1 MHQRPYITPR
11 AAILTPQKYYGNGR
25 SPWPIYRT
33 SGRMRRL
40 GPRSRRSA
48 DAKAHL
54 RTIAI
59 LDIATT
65 GSDEP
70 PTDEA
75 LDQHLVELR
84 AGRDWRDEFP
94 GMAGLE
100 LSTTG
105 SGLNF
110 SVRISKKEGMPVR
123 VVDADSPD
131 AEGAP
136 VVLKRT
142 DELGWYR
149 FGYKQLVKRHG
160 LGFNKARPVLEHLGI
175 TTDPRYTKV
184 FDIAG
189 GVRRYSQ
196 AADQLLRDRLPTLDV
211 DAIWADHRR
220 PRG

>member
-1 MHQRPYITPR
+1 MSAQASERRTETLSL
-11 AAILTPQKYYGNGR
+11 LTQAPLLLDDEFALIRELVAPG
-25 SPWPIYRT
+25 
-33 SGRMRRL
+33 
-40 GPRSRRSA
+40 SRRSA

-84 AGRDWRDEFP
+84 AGRDWRDVFP
-94 GMAGLE
+94 GVAGLE

-110 SVRISKKEGMPVR
+110 SIRISKREGMPVR

-131 AEGAP
+131 QRE
-136 VVLKRT
+136 
-142 DELGWYR
+142 
-149 FGYKQLVKRHG
+149 
-160 LGFNKARPVLEHLGI
+160 RP
-175 TTDPRYTKV
+175 
-184 FDIAG
+184 
-189 GVRRYSQ
+189 SS
-196 AADQLLRDRLPTLDV
+196 
-211 DAIWADHRR
+211 
-220 PRG
+220 